1 MADLEVRELRYF
13 RVVAQEG
20 SLSRAAERLGMAQP
34 PLSRAIGRL
43 ERRLGVRLLDRDNR
57 GVMLTPAGRTL
68 LEESARVMDAVSAAA
83 HRTRRAA
90 LDEPTL
96 VVTGKPGMAS
106 GLLARIVDAYRTRPD
121 AAMIEIVV
129 SGYGEQAD
137 LVRSG
142 RVDLALIGSPHQ
154 APAGLDTEPLAS
166 EPRVAILAV
175 NHPLAARLTLSL
187 SDLAEYPMPVWRDS
201 TPDELDYWTG
211 RDCGPNDQPI
221 TGPIIQDSSQL
232 VEVVVLGQAVAL
244 LPRSAAESNQRS
256 DMVFRPVLDASPY
269 LTSLAWAAGARS
281 RWISG
286 FVRTATELTHS
297 LTRIA

>member
-57 GVMLTPAGRTL
+57 GVRLTPAGTTL

-96 VVTGKPGMAS
+96 VVTGKPGVAS
-106 GLLARIVDAYRTRPD
+106 GLLARIVAAYRTRPD
-121 AAMIEIVV
+121 AARVEIVV

-142 RVDLALIGSPHQ
+142 QVDLALVGSPQHD
-154 APAGLDTEPLAS
+154 PAGLDTEPLVS
-166 EPRVAILAV
+166 EPRVAALSV
-175 NHPLAARLTLSL
+175 NHPLAVRPTLL
-187 SDLAEYPMPVWRDS
+187 LADLAEYPMPLWRDA
-201 TPDELDYWTG
+201 TPDELDFWTG
-211 RDCGPNDQPI
+211 RDRMPTDQPI
-221 TGPIIQDSSQL
+221 TGPVIQDTSQL

-244 LPRSAAESNQRS
+244 LPQSAVESNQRS
-256 DMVFRPVLDASPY
+256 DVVFRPVLDASPY
-269 LTSLAWAAGARS
+269 LTSVAWAAGARS
-281 RWISG
+281 RWIAG
-286 FVRTATELTHS
+286 LVRTASELTNS
-297 LTRIA
+297 VSRIA